1 MSEIQK
7 IVWTNSA
14 KDQLKTIFNYYKER
28 SLQGANNVKDD
39 ILNAAKKINF
49 SEQFQ
54 KDEIE
59 PEYRRIIVREIVFI
73 VKIFSLKRDSGAQL

>member
-28 SLQGANNVKDD
+28 SLEGANNVKDD

-54 KDEIE
+54 KMRSSQNTEE
-59 PEYRRIIVREIVFI
+59 
-73 VKIFSLKRDSGAQL
+73 LL

>member
-54 KDEIE
+54 KMRSSQNTEE
-59 PEYRRIIVREIVFI
+59 
-73 VKIFSLKRDSGAQL
+73 LL